1 MWCRRVS
8 RRMLLRMRSFA
19 NLASW
24 DRAVRILL
32 GLAMLYAGWSDLV
45 DGLGAIALV
54 VFAWVPLLTG
64 VLGWCPVYSIL
75 GISTRRQGQV
85 R

>member
-1 MWCRRVS
+1 
-8 RRMLLRMRSFA
+8 MLKNIS
-19 NLASW
+19 NLAPW
-24 DRAVRILL
+24 DRILRVAVGL
-32 GLAMLYAGWSDLV
+32 GMLYLGWSDYV

-64 VLGWCPVYSIL
+64 ALGWCPVYSIL
-75 GISTRRQGQV
+75 GISSNKAATSGKV

>member
-1 MWCRRVS
+1 
-8 RRMLLRMRSFA
+8 MLSTMLKDFD
-19 NLASW
+19 NLATW
-24 DRAVRILL
+24 DRAARIVV
-32 GLAMLYAGWSDLV
+32 GLAMLYLGWSDIV

-64 VLGWCPVYSIL
+64 ILGWCPIYSLL
-75 GISTRRQGQV
+75 GFSTLGRQGSTKV